1 MLKKK
6 NTATPPEVVAI
17 REVPGTSYVILPG
30 KRLARLLKVS
40 VYNGK
45 EYYNPIINGSL
56 TRVSV
61 DDLDK
66 LTAPGEQPTAE

>member
-6 NTATPPEVVAI
+6 TETTPEVVAI

-30 KRLARLLKVS
+30 NRLARLLKVS

-45 EYYNPIINGSL
+45 EYYNPIING
-56 TRVSV
+56 
-61 DDLDK
+61 DLQRIARDELMTLVEK
-66 LTAPGEQPTAE
+66 PKAD

>member
-6 NTATPPEVVAI
+6 TETQPEVAII

-30 KRLARLLKVS
+30 NRLARLLKVS

-45 EYYNPIINGSL
+45 EYYNPIIDGDLKRIARDELL
-56 TRVSV
+56 TLV
-61 DDLDK
+61 DKPKAD
-66 LTAPGEQPTAE
+66 

>member
-6 NTATPPEVVAI
+6 PTTPAEVVAI

-30 KRLARLLKVS
+30 NRLARLLKIS
-40 VYNGK
+40 VYHGK
-45 EYYNPIINGSL
+45 QYYNPIIDGTL

-61 DDLDK
+61 DELDS
-66 LTAPGEQPTAE
+66 LVQPKKADDASK

>member
-6 NTATPPEVVAI
+6 TETSPEVVAI

-30 KRLARLLKVS
+30 NRLARLLKVS

-45 EYYNPIINGSL
+45 EYYNPIINGDLQRTARDELTSL
-56 TRVSV
+56 VEKPKA
-61 DDLDK
+61 D
-66 LTAPGEQPTAE
+66 

>member
-6 NTATPPEVVAI
+6 TETNPEVVAI

-30 KRLARLLKVS
+30 NRLARLLKVS

-45 EYYNPIINGSL
+45 EYYNPIINGDL
-56 TRVSV
+56 QRIARDELMTLV
-61 DDLDK
+61 DKPKAD
-66 LTAPGEQPTAE
+66 

>member
-6 NTATPPEVVAI
+6 TETNPEVVAI

-30 KRLARLLKVS
+30 NRLARLLKVS

-45 EYYNPIINGSL
+45 EYYNPIING
-56 TRVSV
+56 
-61 DDLDK
+61 DLQRIARDELMTLVEK
-66 LTAPGEQPTAE
+66 PKAD

>member
-6 NTATPPEVVAI
+6 TETSPEVVAI

-30 KRLARLLKVS
+30 NRLARLLKVS

-45 EYYNPIINGSL
+45 EYYNPIINGDL
-56 TRVSV
+56 QRIARDELMTLV
-61 DDLDK
+61 DKPKAD
-66 LTAPGEQPTAE
+66 

>member
-6 NTATPPEVVAI
+6 TETSPEVVAI

-30 KRLARLLKVS
+30 NRLARLLKVS

-45 EYYNPIINGSL
+45 EYYNPIINGDLQRIARDELTSL
-56 TRVSV
+56 VEKPKA
-61 DDLDK
+61 D
-66 LTAPGEQPTAE
+66 

>member
-6 NTATPPEVVAI
+6 TETSPEVVAI

-30 KRLARLLKVS
+30 NRLARLLKVS

-45 EYYNPIINGSL
+45 EYYNPIING
-56 TRVSV
+56 
-61 DDLDK
+61 DLQRIARDELMTLVEK
-66 LTAPGEQPTAE
+66 PKAD

>member
-6 NTATPPEVVAI
+6 NETTPEVVAI

-30 KRLARLLKVS
+30 NRLARLLKVS

-45 EYYNPIINGSL
+45 EYYNPIINGDL
-56 TRVSV
+56 QRIAREELMTLV
-61 DDLDK
+61 DKPKAD
-66 LTAPGEQPTAE
+66 

>member
-6 NTATPPEVVAI
+6 NTVTPPEVVAI

-40 VYNGK
+40 VYSGK
-45 EYYNPIINGSL
+45 EVYNPIINGKMK
-56 TRVSV
+56 RVPV

>member
-6 NTATPPEVVAI
+6 PTTIPEVAAI

-30 KRLARLLKVS
+30 NRLARLLKVS
-40 VYNGK
+40 TYHGK
-45 EYYNPIINGSL
+45 QYYNPIIDGTL

-61 DDLDK
+61 DELDSLVQPK
-66 LTAPGEQPTAE
+66 KADDSGE

>member
-6 NTATPPEVVAI
+6 PTTTPEVAAI

-30 KRLARLLKVS
+30 NRLARLLKVS

-45 EYYNPIINGSL
+45 EYYNPIINGTL

-66 LTAPGEQPTAE
+66 LTTPPAAE

>member
-6 NTATPPEVVAI
+6 TETNPEVVAI

-30 KRLARLLKVS
+30 NRLARLLKVS

-45 EYYNPIINGSL
+45 EYYNPIINGDL
-56 TRVSV
+56 QRIAREELMTLV
-61 DDLDK
+61 DKPKAD
-66 LTAPGEQPTAE
+66 

>member
-6 NTATPPEVVAI
+6 TETTPEVVAI

-30 KRLARLLKVS
+30 NRLARLLKVS

-45 EYYNPIINGSL
+45 EYYNPIING
-56 TRVSV
+56 
-61 DDLDK
+61 DLQRIAREELMTLVEKPKAD
-66 LTAPGEQPTAE
+66 

>member
-6 NTATPPEVVAI
+6 TETNPEVVAI

-30 KRLARLLKVS
+30 NRLARLLKVS

-45 EYYNPIINGSL
+45 EYYNPIING
-56 TRVSV
+56 
-61 DDLDK
+61 DLQRIAREELMTLVEKPKAD
-66 LTAPGEQPTAE
+66 

>member
-6 NTATPPEVVAI
+6 NTTPAEVVAI
-17 REVPGTSYVILPG
+17 REIPGTSYVILPG

>member
-6 NTATPPEVVAI
+6 NTVTPPEVVAI
-17 REVPGTSYVILPG
+17 CEVPGTSYVILPG

>member
-6 NTATPPEVVAI
+6 NTTPPEVVAI

-30 KRLARLLKVS
+30 NRLARLLKVS

-45 EYYNPIINGSL
+45 EYYNPIING
-56 TRVSV
+56 
-61 DDLDK
+61 DLQRIARDELMTLVEK
-66 LTAPGEQPTAE
+66 PKAD

>member
-6 NTATPPEVVAI
+6 TPNIPEVAAI

-30 KRLARLLKVS
+30 NRLARLLKVS
-40 VYNGK
+40 IYHGK
-45 EYYNPIINGSL
+45 QYYNPIIDGTL

-61 DDLDK
+61 DELDS
-66 LTAPGEQPTAE
+66 LVQPKKADDASE

>member
-6 NTATPPEVVAI
+6 TNTPPEVVAI
-17 REVPGTSYVILPG
+17 REIPGTAYVILPG

-40 VYNGK
+40 TYNGK
-45 EYYNPIINGSL
+45 QYYNPIINGSL

-66 LTAPGEQPTAE
+66 LASDQQTASE

>member
-6 NTATPPEVVAI
+6 NTATPPDVVAI

-30 KRLARLLKVS
+30 NRLARLLKVS

-45 EYYNPIINGSL
+45 EYYNPIINGDL
-56 TRVSV
+56 QRIAREDLMTLV
-61 DDLDK
+61 DKPKAD
-66 LTAPGEQPTAE
+66 